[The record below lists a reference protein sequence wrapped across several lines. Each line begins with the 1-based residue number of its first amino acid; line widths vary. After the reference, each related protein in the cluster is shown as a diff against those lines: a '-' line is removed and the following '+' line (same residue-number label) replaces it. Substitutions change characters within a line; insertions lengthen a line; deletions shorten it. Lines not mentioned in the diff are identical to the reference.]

1 MTTNDPVTLVEL
13 GSVVQEIGDV
23 QSAEFAYRSAL
34 EAEPGNLPAR
44 VGLAVVPAT
53 AGPAGLDD
61 AAAALRDLAA
71 ANPRSQL
78 VSFNQGWVALYRKD
92 AAAARAALER
102 TRDLG
107 PGTRLGRT
115 AGTLLTAMDSVTFQ
129 PAAP

>member
-1 MTTNDPVTLVEL
+1 
-13 GSVVQEIGDV
+13 
-23 QSAEFAYRSAL
+23 
-34 EAEPGNLPAR
+34 
-44 VGLAVVPAT
+44 
-53 AGPAGLDD
+53 
-61 AAAALRDLAA
+61 
-71 ANPRSQL
+71 

-115 AGTLLTAMDSVTFQ
+115 AGTLLTAMGSVTFQ